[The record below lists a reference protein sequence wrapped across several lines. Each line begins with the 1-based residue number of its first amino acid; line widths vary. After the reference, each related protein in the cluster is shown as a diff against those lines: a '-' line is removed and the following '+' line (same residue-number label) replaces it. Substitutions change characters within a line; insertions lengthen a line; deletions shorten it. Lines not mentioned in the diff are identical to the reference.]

1 MQESNAY
8 AWVGQAQ
15 IAQAV
20 ERVWRHAVDRP
31 HFVIVKRQSKAPHGR
46 WRRRGQRFDT
56 IIDAVADGYGLGII
70 PCSVGLAVVDIDKGN
85 PESVTSVASPAF
97 ALPTPRGHHLFYR
110 VENKTPAH
118 RNHISLPGGVV
129 CDVIC
134 AQGYVVV
141 RDLPAF
147 AAGVENGRGDGF
159 PHALFDSSP
168 AVEKYNAARVYK
180 RTPINLDGAP
190 IGVRNTLL
198 FRTLMHIAGREH
210 ARGQLTLGAL
220 HHHAELHNHRF
231 GEPLPAPEVEYMARH
246 IYRYL
251 LERPAR
257 PKTPGGKSYYTH
269 DVDAQRRRQ
278 QASAQAMRDKAM
290 PLVKRTAELAAAGM
304 STRQIAR
311 ELGKSRD
318 TIRRWLQVET
328 LG

>member
-1 MQESNAY
+1 M
-8 AWVGQAQ
+8 
-15 IAQAV
+15 
-20 ERVWRHAVDRP
+20 P
-31 HFVIVKRQSKAPHGR
+31 HFVILRPQSKLPLWRG
-46 WRRRGQRFDT
+46 WNRRRPRFDAIT
-56 IIDAVADGYGLGII
+56 DALANGYGLGII
-70 PCSVGLAVVDIDKGN
+70 PRSVDFAVVDIDKGN
-85 PESVTSVASPAF
+85 PETVTSAASPAF

-110 VENKTPAH
+110 VENKTPAPQSQ
-118 RNHISLPGGVV
+118 RSLPGGVV

-134 AQGYVVV
+134 ARALVVV

-168 AVEKYNAARVYK
+168 AVEKYNAARAYK
-180 RTPINLDGAP
+180 QTPINIDGAP
-190 IGVRNTLL
+190 IGVRNNSL
-198 FRTLMHIAGREH
+198 FHTLMPIAGREH
-210 ARGQLTLGAL
+210 AHGQLTLGAL
-220 HHHAELHNHRF
+220 RHHAELHNHRLSV
-231 GEPLPAPEVEYMARH
+231 PLDASEVERMVRNMW
-246 IYRYL
+246 RYL
-251 LERPAR
+251 LERSPR
-257 PKTPGGKSYYTH
+257 QNTPGGKSYYTH

-290 PLVKRTAELAAAGM
+290 PLVKRTAELAAEGM